1 MRSVLEWLWFVNRL
15 GKPGKWIAA
24 DLYLEHLNYWVK
36 VCSPHIDGNKHLPQ
50 FQRVFIASGNGVTVE
65 YIINKGSAPVEA
77 FRDISHLVAN
87 FFGDPDRERR
97 SKEVKFQEDL
107 QVLVEEMEQKKLHT
121 VSATRRFI
129 AATVKPLKAKK
140 PKNPQPL
147 KSAVFDVQ
155 VAGAEIWQNGSF
167 SDFLHSTTYDPA
179 LGYPLGHL
187 DVHDTQLNNG
197 TVFDSETNPL
207 VADSF
212 EDLHGDEGDAIG
224 LGGIGGGG
232 EYSTGEILV
241 G

>member
-1 MRSVLEWLWFVNRL
+1 MET
-15 GKPGKWIAA
+15 K
-24 DLYLEHLNYWVK
+24 DL
-36 VCSPHIDGNKHLPQ
+36 PRI
-50 FQRVFIASGNGVTVE
+50 QRVFIASGNGVTVE
-65 YIINKGSAPVEA
+65 YIIKKGSAPVEA

-107 QVLVEEMEQKKLHT
+107 RVLVEEMERKKLQKL
-121 VSATRRFI
+121 SATHRFV
-129 AATVKPLKAKK
+129 AATVKPSKAKK
-140 PKNPQPL
+140 PKKPQPL
-147 KSAVFDVQ
+147 KSAIFDVQ
-155 VAGAEIWQNGSF
+155 VVGAEIWQNGSF
-167 SDFLHSTTYDPA
+167 SEFLRSTTYDPA

-187 DVHDTQLNNG
+187 DTRDTRLNNG

-207 VADSF
+207 VADSY
-212 EDLHGDEGDAIG
+212 EDLHGDEGDAAG